1 MTAEFLKKN
10 HPLVAAVRG
19 LCAVISATGKR
30 TDVAGIRA

>member
-10 HPLVAAVRG
+10 HPLVPAVQG
-19 LCAVISATGKR
+19 LCVVAYAAGKR